1 MLVPYTMC
9 VGVDAFQMRFII
21 PSTSWSRMKDDS
33 SMQPLRLWRATPRFI
48 TSDVGALELCYW
60 ASPLNFNTASL
71 HYQKQVITGGLYQTR
86 ELPGDVHD
94 PGPRLAADFLVG
106 KGLVSILGPQFPSEQ
121 SPL

>member
-1 MLVPYTMC
+1 MC

-21 PSTSWSRMKDDS
+21 PSTSWSRMKDHS
-33 SMQPLRLWRATPRFI
+33 STQPLRLWRATPQFI
-48 TSDVGALELCYW
+48 KSDVGALELDYW
-60 ASPLNFNTASL
+60 ASPLNFNTARL

-86 ELPGDVHD
+86 ELPGGAHD

>member
-1 MLVPYTMC
+1 
-9 VGVDAFQMRFII
+9 
-21 PSTSWSRMKDDS
+21 
-33 SMQPLRLWRATPRFI
+33 MQPLRLWRDEPWGG

-60 ASPLNFNTASL
+60 ASPLNFNTVSL